1 MFLIKA
7 FGFISLLVLLA
18 SCGDG
23 TGSISGDG
31 CSGQFEYALSDAHDI
46 VSRGIYHLEGGE
58 LLLKMD
64 IANDHDI
71 VIAGYDANISIY
83 DDQLRLIIVD
93 FSFSEINASSFFA
106 ESRLILFLLLLQIA
120 QSKTG

>member
-1 MFLIKA
+1 
-7 FGFISLLVLLA
+7 
-18 SCGDG
+18 
-23 TGSISGDG
+23 
-31 CSGQFEYALSDAHDI
+31 
-46 VSRGIYHLEGGE
+46 
-58 LLLKMD
+58 MD